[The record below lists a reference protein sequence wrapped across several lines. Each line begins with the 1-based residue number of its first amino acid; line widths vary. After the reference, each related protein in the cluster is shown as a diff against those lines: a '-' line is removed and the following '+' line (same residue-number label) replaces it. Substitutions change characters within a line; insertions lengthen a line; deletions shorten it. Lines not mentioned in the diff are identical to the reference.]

1 MKTLLNYF
9 NAKHLGRNKMTQ
21 EDKVA
26 LKEFLIGAAVAIG
39 ITAVVFGI
47 IFASGIISVGNTELK
62 SSVEVVDTYEG
73 CDIVRWSG
81 NGFAEY
87 KYFLH
92 CPK

>member
-1 MKTLLNYF
+1 MK
-9 NAKHLGRNKMTQ
+9 RMTN

-26 LKEFLIGAAVAIG
+26 LKEFLSGAAVAIG
-39 ITAVVFGI
+39 ISVVFLVI
-47 IFASGIISVGNTELK
+47 IFASGIISVGDTELK
-62 SSVEVVDTYEG
+62 PSAEVVDTYKG

-87 KYFLH
+87 KYFLY